1 MVGTIVDSKRNKV
14 KKTLAVR
21 LLNSE
26 LEKKVDELA
35 KSQNLSINMTINML
49 IGFAFNEI
57 QRQNKEFIP
66 KIIFESK

>member
-1 MVGTIVDSKRNKV
+1 MNVAVVDNSARV

-21 LLNSE
+21 LMNSE
-26 LEKKVDELA
+26 LERKVEELA
-35 KSQNLSINMTINML
+35 RTQNLSINMTINML

-57 QRQNKEFIP
+57 KRQNKEFIP

>member
-1 MVGTIVDSKRNKV
+1 MNVAIIDNSARA

-21 LLNSE
+21 LMNRE
-26 LEKKVDELA
+26 LERKVEELA
-35 KSQNLSINMTINML
+35 RTQNLSINMTINML

>member
-1 MVGTIVDSKRNKV
+1 MNVAVIDNSARV

-21 LLNSE
+21 LMNSE
-26 LEKKVDELA
+26 LERKVEELA
-35 KSQNLSINMTINML
+35 RAQNLSINMTINML

>member
-1 MVGTIVDSKRNKV
+1 MNGTVIDNNARV

-21 LLNSE
+21 LMNSE
-26 LEKKVDELA
+26 LERKVEELA
-35 KSQNLSINMTINML
+35 RTQNLSINMTINML

>member
-1 MVGTIVDSKRNKV
+1 MNVAVVDNSARV

-21 LLNSE
+21 LMNSE
-26 LEKKVDELA
+26 LERKVEELA
-35 KSQNLSINMTINML
+35 RAQNLSINMTINML

>member
-1 MVGTIVDSKRNKV
+1 MNVAVIDNSARV

-21 LLNSE
+21 LMNSE
-26 LEKKVDELA
+26 LERKVEELA
-35 KSQNLSINMTINML
+35 RTQNLSINMTINML

>member
-1 MVGTIVDSKRNKV
+1 MNVAVIDDSARV

-21 LLNSE
+21 LMNSE
-26 LEKKVDELA
+26 LERKVEELA
-35 KSQNLSINMTINML
+35 RAQNLSINMTINML